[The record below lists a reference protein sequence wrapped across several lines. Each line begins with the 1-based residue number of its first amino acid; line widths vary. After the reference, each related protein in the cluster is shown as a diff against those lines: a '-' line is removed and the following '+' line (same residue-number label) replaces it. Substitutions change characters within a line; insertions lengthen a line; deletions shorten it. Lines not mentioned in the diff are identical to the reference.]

1 MGQRKL
7 PEERLS
13 VTLLSV
19 EQRHGNERRRI
30 AIRRPSWWAIEG
42 AIRGLDANR
51 WSALT
56 LQGQGE
62 TRMTIGGGAGRYLA
76 HILTGEG
83 RTKQLVD
90 LARTEGT
97 VPLLVG
103 GYWSSFPR
111 RLLVNL
117 RTVLK
122 AARHFAETG
131 ELEQSL
137 SWEDGPERQGQAAGR
152 PPCRWT
158 RPEADGPSGAVNR
171 RRVPPSS

>member
-1 MGQRKL
+1 MGHTKL
-7 PEERLS
+7 QEERKLS

-19 EQRHGNERRRI
+19 EERNGNECRRI
-30 AIRRPSWWAIEG
+30 TVRRPSWWAIEG
-42 AIRGLDANR
+42 AIRGLDADR

-56 LQGQGE
+56 LQGRGE
-62 TRMTIGGGAGRYLA
+62 TRMSIGGGAGRYLA

-90 LARTEGT
+90 RARTGGA

-103 GYWSSFPR
+103 GYWCSFPR

-117 RTVLK
+117 RTVLR

-131 ELEQSL
+131 GLEQSL
-137 SWEDGPERQGQAAGR
+137 AWEDGPA
-152 PPCRWT
+152 
-158 RPEADGPSGAVNR
+158 GAVNR
-171 RRVPPSS
+171 RRAQPSS